1 MRTRYP
7 LIFVVE
13 DNKSYSKIIEHHLK
27 HNGFENVM
35 TFSSGEQCLNQLNMR
50 PDIIIQDYKLQGIS
64 GLNVLQ
70 RVKDVLP
77 FTEFIFLSAQDS
89 IEIAVSTIKYGAF
102 DYIVKDEVALQ
113 RMIQKIENII
123 RLQKLRKRYQVLKVL
138 IIINLVIAAL
148 LIIWLLNRAK
158 TSA

>member
-1 MRTRYP
+1 MKKKYP

-13 DNKSYSKIIEHHLK
+13 DNKSYSKIVEHHLK
-27 HNGFENVM
+27 NNGYENLM
-35 TFSSGEQCLNQLNMR
+35 TFTSGEDCLNELDSK

-70 RVKDVLP
+70 RVKKIYP

-89 IEIAVSTIKYGAF
+89 IEIAVSSIKSGAF

-123 RLQKLRKRYQVLKVL
+123 KLQRLRKRYQVMKYIIAINL
-138 IIINLVIAAL
+138 IIAAI
-148 LIIWLLNRAK
+148 LIIWLFH
-158 TSA
+158 SARNQC